1 MKVKIL
7 VISIVGSLFVL
18 GACVPL
24 STSNTYEAD
33 KIQLLETQNA
43 LLLQQNQS
51 LLTQKEQNPPT
62 QESSESVL
70 STSVP
75 QPKPT
80 EGVSIQEVT
89 AVPETLPTDPVPA
102 GQPVSYGG
110 WSLTV
115 SQELDIKNGISPR
128 FYLQNLTDKARIFRF
143 TNASISISDD
153 LGNEYKHDLKS
164 MWYGVRNQCEEFL
177 YVAKNLE
184 VESQQKVEI
193 GSSVYNDCLEA
204 NGIDKYIGPIP
215 TGARQL
221 YVKLGD
227 FGPFSGVVFVIIL

>member
-1 MKVKIL
+1 MKVKIS
-7 VISIVGSLFVL
+7 VISIVGLIFVL

-24 STSNTYEAD
+24 STTNTNEAD

-70 STSVP
+70 STPVP

-89 AVPETLPTDPVPA
+89 AVSETLPTDPVPA

-115 SQELDIKNGISPR
+115 SQELDIEYGISPR

-143 TNASISISDD
+143 TNESISISDD
-153 LGNEYKHDLKS
+153 LGNEYKHVTKYETYDH
-164 MWYGVRNQCEEFL
+164 CEEFL

-193 GSSVYNDCLEA
+193 GSTMYYHCTDN

-215 TGARQL
+215 TGAKQL

-227 FGPFSGVVFVIIL
+227 FGPFSGVMFVITL